1 MRCLL
6 DTHVLLWWLAGDP
19 LSAEAT
25 RAIADPA
32 SELFVS
38 AASLWEM
45 SIKAGLGRLEMP
57 EDLADV
63 LADQSIDVLDV
74 TGRHSF
80 AVRHLPAHHRDPFDR
95 MLVAQAI
102 VERLTIVTRD
112 DAISRY
118 GVPIIV
124 A

>member
-1 MRCLL
+1 VRCLL

-95 MLVAQAI
+95 MLVAQA
-102 VERLTIVTRD
+102 LTEDLTL
-112 DAISRY
+112 ISRDESVRRY
-118 GVPIIV
+118 DARVLP